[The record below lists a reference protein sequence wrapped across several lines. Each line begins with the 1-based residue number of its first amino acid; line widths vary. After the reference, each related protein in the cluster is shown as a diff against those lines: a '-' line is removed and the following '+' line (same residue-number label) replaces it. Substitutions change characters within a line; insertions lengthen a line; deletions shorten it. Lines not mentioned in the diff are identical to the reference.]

1 MISNFISEIPL
12 NINKANYL
20 ELIRSAIR
28 QKTQSYDFSQC
39 PRKQHV
45 LTLETSSFVWFVGGA
60 KARDDGVDGYDD
72 DASYS

>member
-1 MISNFISEIPL
+1 MSRFSIS
-12 NINKANYL
+12 
-20 ELIRSAIR
+20 
-28 QKTQSYDFSQC
+28 QKTNQSYDFSQC

-45 LTLETSSFVWFVGGA
+45 LTLETSYFVWFVGGA